1 MTRSLLPALILAV
14 APLAAAPGGLS
25 FEKTA
30 SGFHVQRAGYRLTL
44 DERGQTLWM
53 GRPGESRRLRT
64 TLAGA
69 NAQLKLRAGAPSD
82 AKANYLLGNDA
93 TQWRTGQ
100 ETYQQVRYESVYSGI
115 DLVFYGSEGRLEY
128 DFVVKPGAD
137 PRQIALVV
145 DGADR
150 IEVDRSGDL
159 VLRAGRFE
167 TRWAKPVLYQEQGGV
182 RQPVDGRFILAA
194 NRVRFDVGRYDRQR
208 ELVIDP
214 VLNYATYLGGRVN
227 EAARG
232 VVTDAQGNVYLVGY
246 TTSDNLPGTGG
257 RVQAAYGG
265 NSGGTNNDTG
275 DAFVA
280 RFSSAGALQWITYLG
295 GRADDIGLDI
305 ALDPQGNIFVT
316 GFTTSTNFPVSA
328 GALQGTY
335 RGGSVTDFHQG
346 GDAFVTKLNNSGSAI
361 AYSTY
366 LGGRLDDR
374 GTAITVDGQ
383 GNAYIAGNTVSTDFP
398 VSAGVVQG
406 TYGGGGPL
414 PNGVVEGG
422 DAFAAKLNA
431 TGTALTW
438 STYLGG
444 RLSDS
449 ASDIAID
456 ATGAAYVTGGTIS
469 TNFPTTAGAFQRTF
483 GGVAGED
490 FQQVFPLGD
499 VFVTKLNATATALVY
514 STYLGGSRD
523 ETSLGMALDSA
534 NNVYLTGLTSST
546 NFPTTANAPYRTYG
560 GPGAPQGYFVYGDA
574 FVTKL
579 NAAGSALVYST
590 LLGGSN
596 DDGGWGIVLDKENNA
611 WIAGTTN
618 SSNFPLT
625 TDALQKTFGGNG
637 GQTLATG
644 DAFLAKLN
652 AAGSAFT
659 YVSYFGGS
667 RDDGAGGLTMD
678 SAGNIWVT
686 GSTMSTNFAV
696 TNGAGQATFA
706 GGTGGTGLVRGD
718 AFLARF
724 SDAPPAPTVNLSRV
738 ANAASYDSTG
748 VAPGEWVVLL
758 GENIGPTT
766 LTLAQLDAATGR
778 VATTLAETRVLFDGI
793 AAPLVYV
800 SDRQVVAAVPYS
812 VAGRANSQVVV
823 EYRGTRSTAQTV
835 RVLSAHP
842 GLFTANSQGFGP
854 GAIYNQNSTLNTAD
868 NPAEPG
874 SIIILFGTGEGS
886 TIPAG
891 VDGQLATTE
900 FPKPVAPLTITVGGQ
915 TVPADDILY
924 VGVIPGQMAG
934 VFQINL
940 RLPRVPAGPQE
951 VRVKFGDAD
960 ASPARVTVAV
970 K

>member
-1 MTRSLLPALILAV
+1 MIRTLVVLCGLAV
-14 APLAAAPGGLS
+14 LPGSAATAGLS
-25 FEKTA
+25 FEKA
-30 SGFHVQRAGYRLTL
+30 GSGFHVQRAGYRLML
-44 DERGQTLWM
+44 DENGQTIWM
-53 GRPGESRRLRT
+53 GRPGEARRIRT

-69 NAQLKLRAGAPSD
+69 NVRPTLRAGDPSA

-93 TQWRTGQ
+93 SRWRTQQ
-100 ETYQQVRYESVYSGI
+100 ETYQQVRYESAYPGI

-137 PRQIALVV
+137 PRQIALLV

-159 VLRAGRFE
+159 VLRAGKFE
-167 TRWAKPVLYQEQGGV
+167 TRWAKPVLYQEKAGV
-182 RQPVDGRFILAA
+182 RQPVDGRFVLSG
-194 NRVRFDVGRYDRQR
+194 NRVRFAVGRYDRQR

-214 VLNYATYLGGRVN
+214 VLNYATYVGGRVN
-227 EAARG
+227 EASRG
-232 VVTDAQGNVYLVGY
+232 VVTDAQGNVYIAGY
-246 TTSDNLPGTGG
+246 TTSDNLPSTGG

-295 GRADDIGLDI
+295 GRADDIGMDI
-305 ALDPQGNIFVT
+305 ALDAQGNIFVT

-346 GDAFVTKLNNSGSAI
+346 GDGFVTKLNNSGSAI
-361 AYSTY
+361 VYSTY

-374 GTAITVDGQ
+374 GLAITVDAQ
-383 GNAYIAGNTVSTDFP
+383 GNALVAGNTVSTDFP
-398 VSAGVVQG
+398 VTAGVVQG
-406 TYGGGGPL
+406 TYGGGAPG
-414 PNGVVEGG
+414 PNGIVEGG
-422 DAFAAKLNA
+422 DTFVAKLNA

-444 RLSDS
+444 SLSDS
-449 ASDIAID
+449 AADIAID
-456 ATGAAYVTGGTIS
+456 ATGAVYVTGGTLS

-483 GGVAGED
+483 GGVAGQD
-490 FQQVFPLGD
+490 FQQIFPLGD
-499 VFVTKLNATATALVY
+499 VFVTKMNPTATALVY

-523 ETSLGMALDSA
+523 ETAMGMVLDRD
-534 NNVYLTGLTSST
+534 NNVYLTGMTSST

-560 GPGAPQGYFVYGDA
+560 GPGAAQGYFVYGDA
-574 FVTKL
+574 FVSKL

-590 LLGGSN
+590 LLGGGN
-596 DDGGWGIVLDKENNA
+596 DDGGWGIVLDKDNNA
-611 WIAGTTN
+611 WIGGTTN
-618 SSNFPLT
+618 SSNLPLT

-644 DAFLAKLN
+644 DAFIAKLN
-652 AAGSAFT
+652 AAGSAFA

-667 RDDGAGGLTMD
+667 RDDGAGGITMD

-696 TNGAGQATFA
+696 APGASQAAFA

-738 ANAASYDSTG
+738 ANAASYDAAG

-766 LTLAQLDAATGR
+766 LTLAQLDSATGR

-800 SDRQVVAAVPYS
+800 FDKQVVAAVPYS
-812 VAGRANSQVVV
+812 VSGRANTQVVV
-823 EYRGTRSTAQTV
+823 EYRGTRSAPQSV
-835 RVLSAHP
+835 RVLTAHP

-854 GAIYNQNSTLNTAD
+854 GAIYNQDSTLNTAD
-868 NPAEPG
+868 NAAAVG

-900 FPKPVAPLTITVGGQ
+900 FPKPLAPLTVTIGGQ
-915 TVPADDILY
+915 TVPAEDILY
-924 VGVIPGQMAG
+924 VGIIPGQMAG
-934 VFQINL
+934 VFQINV
-940 RLPRVPAGPQE
+940 RVPQVAAGPQD

-960 ASPARVTVAV
+960 ASPTRVTVAV